1 MGLFSSNFG
10 EIAEM
15 AKTSVGKPRNY
26 ALESGVYRFGR
37 SKMYHKKAVYKFAKK
52 KAPKKAVAKKPVFV
66 KKEIGGKDNGGF
78 RMVRVKK
85 LATDY
90 PTLDLPKK
98 GTSKNLFSKH
108 KRTLRKTL
116 TPGTVAI
123 VLAGVHKGK
132 RVIVLKQLASGLL
145 LVTGPYAVNGC
156 PLRRVNQC
164 YLIATQTKVDVS
176 GVKIADNIND
186 DYFKHA
192 PKNKKDQSG
201 DVFESKSTKEYEV
214 SEQKKTDQKAVD
226 AMVVAAINKHPEGA
240 SLKQY
245 LRKPFG
251 LSRGQ
256 YPHQM
261 EF

>member
-1 MGLFSSNFG
+1 MGLFQFMSDRKPT
-10 EIAEM
+10 M
-15 AKTSVGKPRNY
+15 AKNKNAGKPRNY
-26 ALESGVYRFGR
+26 ALESGVYRFSR
-37 SKMYHKKAVYKFAKK
+37 SKMYHKKAVYKFIKK
-52 KAPKKAVAKKPVFV
+52 KAATKAAKPGPTFVEKPI
-66 KKEIGGKDNGGF
+66 KGAKNGEK
-78 RMVRVKK
+78 RMVRVKR
-85 LATDY
+85 LRNDV
-90 PTLDLPKK
+90 PTMDAPPK

-156 PLRRVNQC
+156 PHRRVNQC

-186 DYFKHA
+186 DYFKRA

-240 SLKQY
+240 ALKQY

-251 LSRGQ
+251 MSRGQ

-261 EF
+261 